1 MRKKTKNKKGFSI
14 AEVMISSFVLV
25 VGLTAIISLLIENI
39 KQSVDIRSS
48 IISSQLAQEG
58 VELVRN
64 IRDNNLVNEDAF
76 LNNLPDSDEDD
87 CIIDAIYG
95 LNKGN
100 GPEACGS
107 YDTKLYMN
115 NSLGFYGHSGSAFSG
130 FRRKIIFSDFE
141 DSSGDGN
148 VDNFSIASMVVWDI
162 NASSFPDL
170 SDCNSGNKCTYVKDL
185 LTDH

>member
-1 MRKKTKNKKGFSI
+1 MHKKIKNKGGFSI

-39 KQSVDIRSS
+39 KQSSDVRSS
-48 IISSQLAQEG
+48 IIASQLAQEG

-64 IRDNNLVNEDAF
+64 IRDNNLVNRDDF
-76 LNNLPDSDEDD
+76 LNNLPDSNEDD
-87 CIIDAIYG
+87 CIIDAVYG

-100 GPEACGS
+100 GPSTCGS

-115 NSLGFYGHSGSAFSG
+115 NSLGFYGHSGSTYSG
-130 FRRKIIFSDFE
+130 FRRKIIFSDYR
-141 DSSGDGN
+141 DSSGDGI
-148 VDNFSIASMVVWDI
+148 VDNFSIVSMVVWNI
-162 NASSFPDL
+162 NASSFPSL